1 MNTLVLENK
10 GEVKM
15 IAHRGLSGLELEN
28 TCAAFV
34 AAGVKSYYGI
44 ETDVHVTKDGKY
56 VIIHDD
62 TLERVAGLNWVVEET
77 EFEKLRA
84 VQLIEKDGGTR
95 KDLCLPTLEE
105 YVAICKK
112 YDKQAILEL
121 KNRMT
126 AEQVWEI
133 AEIVK
138 AGGWFERTTF
148 ISFAGENLEDM
159 RKKYPSADVQFL
171 TDTVTDETVEYLVKN
186 KFDADL
192 CGYCVTP
199 DLVKKLHALGIKV
212 NVWTLDT
219 IEHGN
224 MALAAGVDFITSNI
238 LE

>member
-1 MNTLVLENK
+1 MNSVRLENK
-10 GEVKM
+10 GGVKM

-44 ETDVHVTKDGKY
+44 ETDVHVTKDGKF

-95 KDLCLPTLEE
+95 KDLCLPSLEE

-138 AGGWFERTTF
+138 AGGWFDRTTF

-192 CGYCVTP
+192 CGYCVTKE
-199 DLVKKLHALGIKV
+199 LVDRLHALGVQV
-212 NVWTLDT
+212 NVWTLDLP
-219 IEHGN
+219 EHGA
-224 MALAAGVDFITSNI
+224 MALAAGVDFITTNI